1 MTLAPF
7 SDSQLRQISD
17 ILRGAATGPEIST
30 FFARLTIDDPAPA
43 ASKKDR
49 LYEALFLRQ
58 ALDHHA
64 NAVAAFVQACMD
76 PVRFSGQHD
85 AFDGLRAQLNEVLA
99 FAGMSLG
106 EDGRLRPASVAR
118 TLSEAEGRAQ
128 RLQRELRRR
137 GVHADVLRF
146 CTAELLADNYFHA
159 VLEAT
164 KSVAEK
170 LRELTSLS
178 SDGPK
183 LVDEALGQAQ
193 GPPLLAFN
201 TLRTESERS
210 EHAGFANLCKGMF
223 GAFRNPTAH
232 EPRISWRIEEQDAMD
247 LLTLASL
254 LHRRLEA
261 AVPTR
266 RRPPSSP

>member
-17 ILRGAATGPEIST
+17 LLRRAATGPEIST

-106 EDGRLRPASVAR
+106 EDGTLRPVSVAR

-159 VLEAT
+159 VL
-164 KSVAEK
+164 
-170 LRELTSLS
+170 
-178 SDGPK
+178 
-183 LVDEALGQAQ
+183 
-193 GPPLLAFN
+193 
-201 TLRTESERS
+201 
-210 EHAGFANLCKGMF
+210 
-223 GAFRNPTAH
+223 
-232 EPRISWRIEEQDAMD
+232 
-247 LLTLASL
+247 
-254 LHRRLEA
+254 
-261 AVPTR
+261 
-266 RRPPSSP
+266 